1 MSKKSNKS
9 GAPCGNRNGIKLKD
23 SEIRQLAYTQY
34 CEHLAK
40 GKSKRSWYFKH
51 PQLSCTWETIEKYLL
66 DEIEFDPI
74 HKKIAEAQGFGFW
87 EGVVEDSAIGK
98 NQAANT
104 ASLQMVMRNKFS
116 WDKESGREVLV
127 APELTRSFEAL
138 MTQFSFAQNEYSKG
152 VICPDK
158 KLS

>member
-1 MSKKSNKS
+1 MKSAPPKP
-9 GAPCGNRNGIKLKD
+9 GAPKGNKNGLKLKD
-23 SEIRQLAYTQY
+23 SEVRQLAYTQY

-74 HKKIAEAQGFGFW
+74 HKKIAEAQGFGYW
-87 EGVVEDSAIGK
+87 EEVVEDSAIGK

-104 ASLQMVMRNKFS
+104 ASLQMVMRNKFA

-138 MTQFSFAQNEYSKG
+138 MNQFSLAQTEHSNAS
-152 VICPDK
+152 VRNIR
-158 KLS
+158 